1 MVTISGEIM
10 ASNYHDR
17 IIRNEKELNAIRE
30 YIVNNPL
37 KWELD
42 QDNPDNWEGNN

>member
-1 MVTISGEIM
+1 MNIGK
-10 ASNYHDR
+10 H
-17 IIRNEKELNAIRE
+17 IIRDEKEYKTICE

-42 QDNPDNWEGNN
+42 RNHPENWNHEYD

>member
-1 MVTISGEIM
+1 L
-10 ASNYHDR
+10 AR
-17 IIRNEKELNAIRE
+17 ARE

-42 QDNPDNWEGNN
+42 KENPINCP